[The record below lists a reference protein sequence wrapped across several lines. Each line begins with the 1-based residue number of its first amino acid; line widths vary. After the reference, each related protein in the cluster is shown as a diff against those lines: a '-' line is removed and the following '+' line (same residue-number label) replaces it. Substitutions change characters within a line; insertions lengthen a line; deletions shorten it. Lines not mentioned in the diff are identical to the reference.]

1 MTAAAGVS
9 RALEANVAA
18 YDALRGGLR
27 PGMTETDAYELVRE
41 AVDRVCG
48 AESHEFAGDFVGG
61 RRTGGIE
68 GPPTDLVLREGDL
81 FICDLLVR
89 RGDWWSDTC
98 RTFFLGEPSSI
109 RRAAYE
115 ALLECMKLGEG
126 MVRPGVVCADVKT
139 AAEDLLFHS
148 GFAGRMPHH
157 VGHLVG
163 PEPFYEPSFVLDDRS
178 VVREGWVCTLEPGV
192 YFSDSWG
199 MRVENDYLVTA
210 DGLVNL
216 FDYPR
221 ALESFVLAGKDGD
234 GAPKGGD
241 EA

>member
-1 MTAAAGVS
+1 MEYTKSDGVR
-9 RALEANVAA
+9 RALEANREA

-27 PGMTETDAYELVRE
+27 PGMTETDAYELVYE

-48 AESHEFAGDFVGG
+48 RESHEFAGDFVGG
-61 RRTGGIE
+61 KRTGDIE
-68 GPPTDLVLREGDL
+68 GPPSDLVLRKGDL

-98 RTFFLGEPSSI
+98 RTFFIGEPSSI
-109 RRAAYE
+109 HRTAYN
-115 ALLECMKLGEG
+115 ALLECMKFCEG
-126 MVRPGVVCADVKT
+126 MVKPGVVCADVKV
-139 AAEDLLFHS
+139 AAEDLLFHR
-148 GFAGRMPHH
+148 GLGGRMPHH

-163 PEPFYEPSFVLDDRS
+163 PEPFYEPSFVLS
-178 VVREGWVCTLEPGV
+178 NPTEVVEGWVCTLEPGV
-192 YFSDSWG
+192 YFEDSWG

-221 ALESFVLAGKDGD
+221 EIEHFIV
-234 GAPKGGD
+234 GGRR
-241 EA
+241 